1 MLSDQSL
8 DNSNRDFRRI
18 VYRPGDILYL
28 ETQKHFVGIISIY
41 KNLNKNFPRSDQLF
55 FCQED
60 TKWQEI
66 QSFLYRCIKDP
77 KKELHCIVK
86 IEQLSLENQVKFTT
100 LLQKFMREEMP
111 LDKFELAIIATNS
124 FSHVSDFIKSQ
135 DYKRIIKDTHLL
147 RDQDIREIVH

>member
-1 MLSDQSL
+1 MLEDIRGTQDDISIMVSDKSI

-41 KNLNKNFPRSDQLF
+41 KNLNKSFPRSDQLF

-86 IEQLSLENQVKFTT
+86 IEHLSLENQVKFTT
-100 LLQKFMREEMP
+100 LL
-111 LDKFELAIIATNS
+111 
-124 FSHVSDFIKSQ
+124 
-135 DYKRIIKDTHLL
+135 
-147 RDQDIREIVH
+147 